1 MFSSE
6 PHEVLE
12 HNAVNVR
19 DVRDLSDFCQ
29 NWPDIRELVDIK
41 ELRTTGTKES
51 QIIVIGWLMH
61 LADKV
66 CSTDSPIEELD

>member
-6 PHEVLE
+6 PHEVPE
-12 HNAVNVR
+12 HNAISVR

-29 NWPDIRELVDIK
+29 KWTDIRELVDIK

-66 CSTDSPIEELD
+66 CSTDSPIEELE